1 MTLITSASHM
11 RSALMLLLEA
21 DHKHTVSSHIVYVD
35 NEKEIDYL
43 AEGEKEFISV
53 IWTESKNY

>member
-1 MTLITSASHM
+1 M